1 MRINQKVVWV
11 LALVVIAVVLAL
23 AVGTP
28 YAAADDEVQAKIN
41 RLIKQMGDNDWR
53 KREDAHKELLKMG
66 FDKATRQMVLEAVK
80 KAFKDKDVEIRIRA
94 KIIFNRIAPKVCV
107 VSSAG
112 ITVINRITNKVL
124 GTIEL
129 PSPQRMVVTPDGKKA
144 YVVLRDGIS
153 IIDLMTHKE
162 VKRIIGSRTILSAIA
177 ITPDGKKVY
186 VANWRSNTVSVIDT
200 TNNKVTKIKVDDP
213 GAMAITP
220 DGKKVYVANK
230 GDKTVS
236 VIDTKNNKVTK
247 IKVDD
252 PEAMAITPD
261 GKKVY
266 VTTWPSNTVSVIDT
280 KNNKV
285 TKIKV
290 DDPEAMAITPD
301 GKKVY
306 VTTWPSNTVS
316 VIDTKNNKVTKIKAG
331 NPEAMAITPD
341 SKKVYVANGSDGTV
355 SVINTKNNKVTK
367 IKVGDTPSAIAITPD
382 GSKVYV
388 GKTDGTMSIIDTKTD
403 TEKDMDGDAKNGV
416 QPIKI
421 PWSPGSSHGVIIG
434 AVPTSV
440 EDSDLLAADIMIHPE
455 LSYQDERLWV
465 ALYGINTNMEEGLS
479 VIDFGPG
486 IRVESFVVHNPIEAE
501 AYIAIDPEAALGP
514 RDVTVTTGEEAIT
527 LEDVFMVPALSEWG
541 AIILG
546 VLLAGSLA
554 WMMRKKGLG
563 NIGA

>member
-252 PEAMAITPD
+252 PEAIAITPD

-266 VTTWPSNTVSVIDT
+266 VASWL
-280 KNNKV
+280 
-285 TKIKV
+285 
-290 DDPEAMAITPD
+290 
-301 GKKVY
+301 
-306 VTTWPSNTVS
+306 SNTVS

>member
-230 GDKTVS
+230 GDK
-236 VIDTKNNKVTK
+236 
-247 IKVDD
+247 
-252 PEAMAITPD
+252 
-261 GKKVY
+261 
-266 VTTWPSNTVSVIDT
+266 
-280 KNNKV
+280 
-285 TKIKV
+285 
-290 DDPEAMAITPD
+290 
-301 GKKVY
+301 
-306 VTTWPSNTVS
+306 TVS